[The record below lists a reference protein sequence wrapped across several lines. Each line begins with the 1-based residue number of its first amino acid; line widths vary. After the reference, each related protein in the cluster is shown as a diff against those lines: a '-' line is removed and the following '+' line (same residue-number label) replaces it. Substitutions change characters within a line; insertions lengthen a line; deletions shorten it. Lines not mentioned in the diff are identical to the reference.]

1 MDSLQNQLAHFYL
14 KKTYGNYQTLM
25 GFMGTIVN
33 RALSSLHR
41 GLLDL
46 MSRVLTV
53 SKIYLLFIEM
63 TYSLLND

>member
-1 MDSLQNQLAHFYL
+1 
-14 KKTYGNYQTLM
+14 
-25 GFMGTIVN
+25 MGTIVN

-53 SKIYLLFIEM
+53 SIIYLLFIEM
-63 TYSLLND
+63 TYSLLNDQGQLAEGMGSLVGVEE